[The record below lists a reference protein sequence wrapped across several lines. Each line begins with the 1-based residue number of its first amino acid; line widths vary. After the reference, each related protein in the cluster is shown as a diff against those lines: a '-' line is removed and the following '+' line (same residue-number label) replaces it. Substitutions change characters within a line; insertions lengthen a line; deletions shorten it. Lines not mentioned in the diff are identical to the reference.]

1 MKKNWT
7 SKKQKSITHERR
19 DHLDMLAEFTN
30 ADFNNG
36 SSNHLI
42 RQFADLLN
50 LMLVQ
55 HRETHPYIMSAEKTE
70 IMQGLQKH
78 LRSRFNKIIHNTILL
93 VEMPLWT
100 VRGSLKLTVDKEN
113 HFYERFRFLKV
124 KEENE
129 LKAMKKL
136 IDLAL
141 VEIIRDLDFKPRRF
155 HQCPKCKSYFY
166 QPTEKE
172 RIFCSTKCGDA
183 VRLQKFR
190 KEKKKLQKRLSDES
204 DKKQETGS
212 IPKNVTAS
220 GFQPRATL
228 PKLPTKKTP

>member
-1 MKKNWT
+1 LESNIVKKNWT

-30 ADFNNG
+30 ADLTNE

-100 VRGSLKLTVDKEN
+100 VRGSLKFTVEN
-113 HFYERFRFLKV
+113 KAGRFHERFRFRKV
-124 KEENE
+124 KEGNE
-129 LKAMKKL
+129 LKAMKQL

-141 VEIIRDLDFKPRRF
+141 IEIIRDLDFKPKRF

-172 RIFCSTKCGDA
+172 RIYCSTTCGDA

-190 KEKKKLQKRLSDES
+190 QEKKKL
-204 DKKQETGS
+204 
-212 IPKNVTAS
+212 
-220 GFQPRATL
+220 
-228 PKLPTKKTP
+228 